1 MAQLTKSE
9 GLSIDET
16 SLLFGEGFGVR
27 KAKQMLAEKQELS
40 KRFRHESQGVW
51 SSMIKQALWIGAWN
65 DGEALFMMWWIGRTA
80 FIDDE
85 QEAQLL

>member
-40 KRFRHESQGVW
+40 KRFRHESQGV
-51 SSMIKQALWIGAWN
+51 
-65 DGEALFMMWWIGRTA
+65 
-80 FIDDE
+80 
-85 QEAQLL
+85 